1 MSFQETLSSAG
12 VDTSS
17 IEEFIEIKNYQT
29 DDCIIRQGEF
39 NKNIYKL
46 TKGLI
51 KLVYVTSAGS
61 SYTKSFI
68 DTGGIFASMTCTLA
82 GEPAR
87 FSAVCLTPV
96 TVEHLPSFKFRELT
110 DNDPEMLRF
119 SNQMFRR
126 LALRNEEREYDFLC
140 LSAVERYE
148 KFLSNSPDLAQRLT
162 QIEIAAYLG
171 ITPVSLSRIRAS
183 RIGVA

>member
-1 MSFQETLSSAG
+1 MSFQKTLSSAG

-17 IEEFIEIKNYQT
+17 IETSIETRDFRIGDY
-29 DDCIIRQGEF
+29 IIRQGEF
-39 NKNIYKL
+39 NKNIYKI
-46 TKGLI
+46 TEGLI
-51 KLVYVTSAGS
+51 KLVYLTSAGAT
-61 SYTKSFI
+61 YTKSFI

-96 TVEHLPSFKFRELT
+96 TVEYLPSFKFRELT
-110 DNDPEMLRF
+110 ENDPQMLRF

-171 ITPVSLSRIRAS
+171 ITPVSLSRIRAG
-183 RIGVA
+183 RAGAA

>member
-1 MSFQETLSSAG
+1 MSFRKTLSSVG

-17 IEEFIEIKNYQT
+17 VEDSIETRRFQT
-29 DDCIIRQGEF
+29 GEYIIRQGEF
-39 NKNIYKL
+39 NRNIYKL
-46 TKGLI
+46 TEGLI
-51 KLVYVTSAGS
+51 KLVYVTSGGA

-87 FSAVCLTPV
+87 FSAICLTPV
-96 TVEHLPSFKFRELT
+96 VTEQLPSTKFRELT
-110 DNDPEMLRF
+110 EKDPEMLRF

-148 KFLSNSPDLAQRLT
+148 KFMEKSPELARRLT

-171 ITPVSLSRIRAS
+171 ITPVSLSRIRAG
-183 RIGVA
+183 RIASV

>member
-12 VDTSS
+12 VDASSVEKS
-17 IEEFIEIKNYQT
+17 IEQRRFQAGEYV
-29 DDCIIRQGEF
+29 IRQGEF

-46 TKGLI
+46 TEGLI
-51 KLVYVTSAGS
+51 KLVYVTSGGS

-68 DTGGIFASMTCTLA
+68 DTGGVFASMTCTVA

-96 TVEHLPSFKFRELT
+96 SVEQLPSYKFRELT
-110 DNDPEMLRF
+110 ESDPKMLKF

-140 LSAVERYE
+140 LSAEERYE
-148 KFLSNSPDLAQRLT
+148 KFLDKSPELAGRLT

-183 RIGVA
+183 RIGAA